1 MNLLLEWMR
10 SILKHQK
17 LEYQDAIEM
26 QSILKYRVVQVEGG
40 IVGIALGQ
48 YLSVTATA
56 QMSLILSLTTCIN
69 SPHISNIYKYT
80 RTLPVL
86 ERTKLNS
93 ASESLG
99 GGSGP
104 NQPAHLVASPLVHCC
119 ISPQASWREE
129 QLDPATTINVE
140 SDFIVKC
147 HFWSIIRNVLSDQ
160 KDLSILLQNNRQQ
173 SVWSN

>member
-1 MNLLLEWMR
+1 
-10 SILKHQK
+10 
-17 LEYQDAIEM
+17 
-26 QSILKYRVVQVEGG
+26 
-40 IVGIALGQ
+40 
-48 YLSVTATA
+48 
-56 QMSLILSLTTCIN
+56 MSLILSLTTCIN
-69 SPHISNIYKYT
+69 SPHISNIYKY
-80 RTLPVL
+80 TLPVL

-119 ISPQASWREE
+119 TSPQASWREE

-147 HFWSIIRNVLSDQ
+147 HFWSSVEMCSLTKRTCQSCCRIIDNSPSGQTKQAKTQ
-160 KDLSILLQNNRQQ
+160 KLQHLPHPSNPG
-173 SVWSN
+173 VVCAGHWSPSAGKAPS